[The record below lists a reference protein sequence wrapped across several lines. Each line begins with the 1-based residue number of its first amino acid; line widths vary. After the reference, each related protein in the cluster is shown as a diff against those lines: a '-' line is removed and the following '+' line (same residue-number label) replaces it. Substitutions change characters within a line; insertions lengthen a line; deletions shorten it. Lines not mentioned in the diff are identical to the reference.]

1 VGASPTTARVEA
13 QLDRI
18 ASLNPSF
25 RAFTTIDEAGARR
38 RAQEVDA
45 AETDGR
51 WLGLLHGMTI
61 AVKDNIDT
69 AGIRTA
75 CGSLLFA
82 DRIPNADA
90 PVVERLRRAG
100 AVMIGKAAMM
110 ELAFGVR
117 SLDAVGG
124 QCRNPW
130 NPDHVPG
137 GSSGGSAAAVALD
150 LCDGALGTDTGGSIR
165 MPAAFCGVAGLR
177 PTHGLVSNR
186 GVLPVSVSF
195 DTVGPMARRVEDL
208 ARVLCAIAGYDRED
222 PSSAK
227 YAMRAEILDAE
238 ADVAGLRVAL
248 PRNFYFDDIDPEV
261 EAAVRAMAD
270 TLAGAGAAVVEVTL
284 DGAEEAHRHATTIIL
299 ADACALHADA
309 LDSKPELISRQVR
322 ERMSKGRDRTG
333 VDYAR
338 ALRFR
343 ENWRKALRDLFA
355 SADIL
360 LFPSA
365 PYPASLIED
374 GLHLEDATRYAT
386 RFTYGGGLA
395 GNPGLSLPCG
405 FTRTGLPIGALL
417 EAAWWNEAVLIRAGK
432 VWQQLT
438 DWHLRRTPAAL
449 PLAKTEIHNTGGKE
463 ENEKCIDA

>member
-1 VGASPTTARVEA
+1 MTTAGERIET
-13 QLDRI
+13 QLHRI
-18 ASLNPSF
+18 RALNLSF
-25 RAFTTIDEAGARR
+25 RAFTTVDEGGARR
-38 RAQEVDA
+38 QAQEVDA
-45 AETDGR
+45 ADADGR
-51 WLGLLHGMTI
+51 WLGLLQGMTI

-82 DRIPNADA
+82 DRIPNANA

-100 AVMIGKAAMM
+100 AVIMGKAAMM

-130 NPDHVPG
+130 NRDYVPG
-137 GSSGGSAAAVALD
+137 GSSGGSAIAVALD
-150 LCDGALGTDTGGSIR
+150 LCDAALGTDTGGSIR

-208 ARVLCAIAGYDRED
+208 ARVLCAIGGYDRED
-222 PSSAK
+222 PSSE
-227 YAMRAEILDAE
+227 RQPISAELLDVD
-238 ADVAGLRVAL
+238 ADVTGLRVAL
-248 PRNFYFDDIDPEV
+248 PSNFYFDDVDAEV
-261 EAAVRAMAD
+261 EAAVRTLAD
-270 TLAGAGAAVVEVTL
+270 TLARAGATIVEVTVE
-284 DGAEEAHRHATTIIL
+284 GAEEAHKHATTIIL
-299 ADACALHADA
+299 ADACAVHADA
-309 LDSKPELISRQVR
+309 LDNKRDLISRQVR
-322 ERMSKGRDRTG
+322 ERMIKGRDRSG

-343 ENWRKALRDLFA
+343 ERWRRSLRHLFVG
-355 SADIL
+355 ADIL

-365 PYPASLIED
+365 PHPAPLIED
-374 GLHLEDATRYAT
+374 GVHLEDATRHAT

-405 FTRTGLPIGALL
+405 FTRSGLPIGALL

-432 VWQQLT
+432 AWQQIT
-438 DWHLRRTPAAL
+438 DWHLRRPPPVAGSR
-449 PLAKTEIHNTGGKE
+449 PGQEGQ
-463 ENEKCIDA
+463 

>member
-1 VGASPTTARVEA
+1 MGFVSDRVEVE
-13 QLDRI
+13 LERI
-18 ASLNPSF
+18 RGLNPAF
-25 RAFTTIDEAGARR
+25 RAFATVDEAGARR

-45 AETDGR
+45 AEADGR
-51 WLGLLHGMTI
+51 WLGLLQGMSI

-90 PVVERLRRAG
+90 AVVERLRRAG
-100 AVMIGKAAMM
+100 AVILGKAAMM

-130 NPDHVPG
+130 NPDCVPG
-137 GSSGGSAAAVALD
+137 GSSGGSAVAVALD
-150 LCDGALGTDTGGSIR
+150 LCEAALGTDTGGSIR

-208 ARVLCAIAGYDRED
+208 ARVLCAIAGYDSAD
-222 PSSAK
+222 PNSAK
-227 YAMRAEILDAE
+227 YAMNTEILKVE
-238 ADVAGLRVAL
+238 ADVTGLRVAL
-248 PRNFYFDDIDPEV
+248 PRNFYFDDVDPEV
-261 EAAVRAMAD
+261 EAAVRALAD
-270 TLAGAGAAVVEVTL
+270 ALARAGATVVEITVK
-284 DGAEEAHRHATTIIL
+284 GAEDAHTHATTIIL

-309 LDSKPELISRQVR
+309 LDNKPDLFSRQVR
-322 ERMSKGRDRTG
+322 ERMTKGRDRTG

-343 ENWRKALRDLFA
+343 ETWRRALGDVFEG
-355 SADIL
+355 ADIL

-365 PYPASLIED
+365 PYPASQIED
-374 GLHLEDATRYAT
+374 GVHLEDATRHAT

-417 EAAWWNEAVLIRAGK
+417 EAAWWNEADLIRAGK
-432 VWQQLT
+432 AWQRLT
-438 DWHLRRTPAAL
+438 DWHLRRPPAARQ
-449 PLAKTEIHNTGGKE
+449 PKQEHHKSKGQRG
-463 ENEKCIDA
+463 EKK

>member
-1 VGASPTTARVEA
+1 MGFVSDRVEGE
-13 QLDRI
+13 LDRI
-18 ASLNPSF
+18 RALNPGF
-25 RAFTTIDEAGARR
+25 RAFAMVDEAGARR

-45 AETDGR
+45 AEADGR

-75 CGSLLFA
+75 CGSLLFS
-82 DRIPNADA
+82 DRIPNTDA

-100 AVMIGKAAMM
+100 SIIMGKAAMM

-137 GSSGGSAAAVALD
+137 GSSGGSAVAVALD
-150 LCDGALGTDTGGSIR
+150 LCDVALGTDTGGSIR

-177 PTHGLVSNR
+177 PTHGLVTNR

-195 DTVGPMARRVEDL
+195 DTVGPLARRVEDL

-222 PSSAK
+222 PSSASH
-227 YAMRAEILDAE
+227 AMSAEILNVE
-238 ADVAGLRVAL
+238 PDVTGLRVAL
-248 PRNFYFDDIDPEV
+248 PRNFYFDDVDPEV
-261 EAAVRAMAD
+261 EAAVRGLAD
-270 TLAGAGAAVVEVTL
+270 ALAKAGASVVEITV
-284 DGAEEAHRHATTIIL
+284 DGAEEAHTHATTIIL

-309 LDSKPELISRQVR
+309 LDNKPGLISRQVR
-322 ERMSKGRDRTG
+322 ERMIKGRDRTG

-343 ENWRKALRDLFA
+343 ETWRRTLREVFERVDV
-355 SADIL
+355 L

-365 PYPASLIED
+365 PYPASQIED
-374 GLHLEDATRYAT
+374 GVHLEDATRHAT

-405 FTRTGLPIGALL
+405 FTRNGLPIGALL

-432 VWQQLT
+432 AWQQLT
-438 DWHLRRTPAAL
+438 DWHLHRPPAATS
-449 PLAKTEIHNTGGKE
+449 AKAGGQ
-463 ENEKCIDA
+463 

>member
-1 VGASPTTARVEA
+1 MALMRDRVEA
-13 QLDRI
+13 ELDRI
-18 ASLNPSF
+18 RALNPVYRGF
-25 RAFTTIDEAGARR
+25 VTVDEAGARR
-38 RAQEVDA
+38 RAQELDSADA
-45 AETDGR
+45 DGR

-69 AGIRTA
+69 AGLRTA

-82 DRIPNADA
+82 DRVPNADA
-90 PVVERLRRAG
+90 AVVERLRRAG
-100 AVMIGKAAMM
+100 AVITGKAAMM

-130 NPDHVPG
+130 SPDHVPG
-137 GSSGGSAAAVALD
+137 GSSGGSALAVALD
-150 LCDGALGTDTGGSIR
+150 LCDAALGTDTGGSVR
-165 MPAAFCGVAGLR
+165 LPAAFCGVAGLR

-195 DTVGPMARRVEDL
+195 DTVGPIARRVEDL
-208 ARVLCAIAGYDRED
+208 ARLLCAIAGYDHED
-222 PSSAK
+222 PSSARH
-227 YAMRAEILDAE
+227 AIGAEILNVE
-238 ADVAGLRVAL
+238 ADVTGLRVAV
-248 PRNFYFDDIDPEV
+248 PRNFYFDQVDPEIEV
-261 EAAVRAMAD
+261 AIRALAD
-270 TLAGAGAAVVEVTL
+270 ALAKAGATVVEITL
-284 DGAEEAHRHATTIIL
+284 DGAAEAHTHATTIIL

-309 LDSKPELISRQVR
+309 LDGKPDLFSRQVF
-322 ERMSKGRDRTG
+322 ERMIKGRDRTG

-343 ENWRKALRDLFA
+343 EAWRKTLRDVFER
-355 SADIL
+355 ADIL
-360 LFPSA
+360 LYPTA
-365 PYPASLIED
+365 PRPAPRIED
-374 GLHLEDATRYAT
+374 GAHLEDATRNAT

-405 FTRTGLPIGALL
+405 FTRSGLPIGALL

-438 DWHLRRTPAAL
+438 DWHLRRPPAAS
-449 PLAKTEIHNTGGKE
+449 PSAE
-463 ENEKCIDA
+463 